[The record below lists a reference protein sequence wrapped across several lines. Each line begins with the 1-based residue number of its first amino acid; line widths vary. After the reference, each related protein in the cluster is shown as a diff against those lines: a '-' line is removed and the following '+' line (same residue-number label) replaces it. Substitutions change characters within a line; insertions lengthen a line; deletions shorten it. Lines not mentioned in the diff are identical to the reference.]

1 MKILV
6 IEDEFI
12 SRVKLQKILSRYGEC
27 HIAVN
32 GEEMMEAFVEA
43 HHENDPYDLL
53 TVDIRLPDISGQEI
67 VRRIREWEKDNGV
80 VTSDKEAKILMVT
93 AMSDG
98 KNIMASFK
106 EGCEGYVVKPFD
118 FNKIADALSRMDIHP
133 PYR

>member
-1 MKILV
+1 MKVLV

-32 GEEMMEAFVEA
+32 GEEMMAAFVQA
-43 HHENDPYDLL
+43 HEENEPYDLL
-53 TVDIRLPDISGQEI
+53 TVDIRLPDITGQEI
-67 VRRIREWEKDNGV
+67 VRRIRDWEKSHHV
-80 VTSDKEAKILMVT
+80 VDEDKEVKILMVT

-118 FNKIADALSRMDIHP
+118 FNKIADALARMGIHP